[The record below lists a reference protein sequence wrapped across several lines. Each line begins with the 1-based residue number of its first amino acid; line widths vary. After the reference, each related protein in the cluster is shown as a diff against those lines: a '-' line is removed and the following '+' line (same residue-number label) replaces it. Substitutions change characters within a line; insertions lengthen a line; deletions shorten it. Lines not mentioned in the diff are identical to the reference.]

1 MAKWEYVLTKGKAL
15 HCAIAK
21 CNIELVVEC
30 LLECY
35 KELYAKLTDEDKEW
49 RGFDI
54 EDTIETLTYY
64 DVCNA
69 EDDDIDYYLDDFY
82 NICDELRAWITL

>member
-1 MAKWEYVLTKGKAL
+1 MSKWVYTLTKGQAL
-15 HCAIAK
+15 HNAIHK

-35 KELYAKLTDEDKEW
+35 KELYAKLTDEDKDW

-54 EDTIETLTYY
+54 EDAIEILTHYEF
-64 DVCNA
+64 DDDD
-69 EDDDIDYYLDDFY
+69 EDDIDYYLDDFY
-82 NICDELRAWITL
+82 NLCDDLRAWITR

>member
-1 MAKWEYVLTKGKAL
+1 M
-15 HCAIAK
+15 
-21 CNIELVVEC
+21 
-30 LLECY
+30 
-35 KELYAKLTDEDKEW
+35 YAKLTDEDKDW

-69 EDDDIDYYLDDFY
+69 EEDDIDYYLDEFY
-82 NICDELRAWITL
+82 SLCDDLRAWITL